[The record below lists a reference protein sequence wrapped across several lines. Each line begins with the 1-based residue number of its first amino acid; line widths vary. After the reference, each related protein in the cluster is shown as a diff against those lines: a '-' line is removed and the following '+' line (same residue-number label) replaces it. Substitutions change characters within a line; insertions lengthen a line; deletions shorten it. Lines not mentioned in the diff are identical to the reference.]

1 MGELVQEQAEP
12 EQEAPAL
19 TPEDRDALQQ
29 AHRQLQHAHSAYM
42 HADTD
47 LHDAA
52 ATELTA
58 ATLHFDAVYMRVYG
72 VSASDLRRRRAELL
86 ARGYRNH
93 FPVA

>member
-1 MGELVQEQAEP
+1 MEQALQTESVAP
-12 EQEAPAL
+12 EL
-19 TPEDRDALQQ
+19 TPEDRAELQQ

-42 HADTD
+42 HADID

-72 VSASDLRRRRAELL
+72 VAASELRRRRTELL